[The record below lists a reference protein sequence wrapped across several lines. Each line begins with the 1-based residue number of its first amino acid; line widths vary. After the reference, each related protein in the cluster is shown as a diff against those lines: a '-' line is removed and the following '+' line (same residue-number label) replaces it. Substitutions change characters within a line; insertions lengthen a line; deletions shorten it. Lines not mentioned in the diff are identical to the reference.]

1 MADYGL
7 KISRKG
13 QDVDTTPDY
22 KLAFSSDYKGLRI
35 ALEGERD
42 LVAGYNEITITH
54 NLGYIPF
61 SIVTAT
67 ETTDKK
73 RTVTLPAP
81 YFDLGVN
88 GFYGWYEVTSTQLK
102 VEINLMDEGFNP
114 TGEGKLKYYL
124 LVNEL

>member
-35 ALEGERD
+35 ALEGEED

-54 NLGYIPF
+54 NLGYVPF

-81 YFDLGVN
+81 YFDLGAN
-88 GFYGWYEVTSTQLK
+88 GFYGWYGVTSTQLK
-102 VEINLMDEGFNP
+102 VEINLVDEGFSP

-124 LVNEL
+124 LANEL